1 MAHEWQAPIN
11 MSQMLIND
19 RAALTFG
26 MSMVYQTH
34 HQRGHMDLI
43 LSNEAGALDQAQ
55 LATQD
60 VSLSEF
66 AYTQILDLMLS
77 GKVQAGTVLQER
89 KLAEMLSI
97 SRTPV
102 REALGRLEAESLV
115 SRRQGRTLV
124 VADVS
129 VENYISLLDMRRI
142 LEVEAAARAT
152 GRVTVE
158 QAEAVRRAIDDL
170 VNVVQIT
177 AAHHWAVDEMVHG
190 TIAEAA
196 GNPMVVSTI
205 RDLRRRTHIFNTSRI
220 PHRLLPGA
228 SEHLDLL
235 RAVSGND
242 PELSR
247 RLMGQHLDNVRDAII
262 DFILGRRR
270 S

>member
-1 MAHEWQAPIN
+1 MALNATAVGTGTE
-11 MSQMLIND
+11 
-19 RAALTFG
+19 RAA
-26 MSMVYQTH
+26 S
-34 HQRGHMDLI
+34 
-43 LSNEAGALDQAQ
+43 AGP
-55 LATQD
+55 D
-60 VSLSEF
+60 VSLSDY
-66 AYTQILDLMLS
+66 AYGQILDLMLS
-77 GKVQAGTVLQER
+77 GQLQAATVLQER

-115 SRRQGRTLV
+115 SRRHGRMLV
-124 VADVS
+124 VAEVS

-152 GRVTVE
+152 GRVTKDK
-158 QAEAVRRAIDDL
+158 ALAVAKAIDEL
-170 VNVVQIT
+170 VHVTEIT
-177 AAHHWAVDEMVHG
+177 PAHHWAVDEMVHG

-196 GNPMVVSTI
+196 GNPMVVAAI

-235 RAVSGND
+235 NAVTGED
-242 PELSR
+242 PEVSR